1 MKRGVGS
8 SEAHAAPLL
17 LFLICDRINTG
28 GDIMTDILIV
38 EDDKELAGL
47 LTDFL
52 RDEGYTV
59 TAVES
64 GERALELFEKYG
76 ARLVVLDI
84 NLPDVNGFAVC
95 SKLRENADTPILIV
109 SARTDKEDKLNGL
122 DLGADDYIEK
132 PYDIDIL
139 IAKIKGI
146 FKRRYQQEIL
156 SADGVTLNLAD
167 RTATID
173 GKAAELPAKEFDL
186 LVLFLEN
193 QGKALKKEYL
203 FSTVWGSDSDSELQ
217 TLHVHINRLRQKLG
231 DAPKNAKR
239 LLTVWGVGYKFI

>member
-1 MKRGVGS
+1 
-8 SEAHAAPLL
+8 
-17 LFLICDRINTG
+17 
-28 GDIMTDILIV
+28 MTDILIV
-38 EDDKELAGL
+38 EDNKELADL

-52 RDEGYTV
+52 RSEGYTV
-59 TAVES
+59 SAVDS

-95 SKLRENADTPILIV
+95 SKLRENTDTPILIV
-109 SARTDKEDKLNGL
+109 SCRTEKEDKLTGL

-146 FKRRYQQEIL
+146 FKRRYQRDIIE
-156 SADGVTLNLAD
+156 ADGIALNLAD
-167 RTATID
+167 RTALID
-173 GKAAELPAKEFDL
+173 GSPADLTAKEFDL
-186 LVLFLEN
+186 LALLIEN
-193 QGKALKKEYL
+193 RGKALKKEYL
-203 FSTVWGSDSDSELQ
+203 FSNVWGSDSDSELQ

-231 DAPKNAKR
+231 DDPKNAKR
-239 LLTVWGVGYKFI
+239 LLTVWGVGYKFV

>member
-1 MKRGVGS
+1 MKYCRRYDIIVVG
-8 SEAHAAPLL
+8 
-17 LFLICDRINTG
+17 D
-28 GDIMTDILIV
+28 DIMTDILIV

-47 LTDFL
+47 MTDFL
-52 RDEGYTV
+52 RTEGYIV
-59 TAVES
+59 SAVES
-64 GERALELFEKYG
+64 GERAVELFDRYG

-95 SKLRENADTPILIV
+95 SKLRENTDTPILIV

-139 IAKIKGI
+139 LAKIKGI
-146 FKRRYQQEIL
+146 FKRRYQRQIL
-156 SADGVTLNLAD
+156 SASGVTLNLA
-167 RTATID
+167 
-173 GKAAELPAKEFDL
+173 GKSAEIYGKPVELTAKEFDL
-186 LVLFLEN
+186 LTLLIEN

-231 DAPKNAKR
+231 EDPKNAKR
-239 LLTVWGVGYKFI
+239 LLTVWGVGYKFV

>member
-1 MKRGVGS
+1 MKYCRRYDIIVVG
-8 SEAHAAPLL
+8 
-17 LFLICDRINTG
+17 D
-28 GDIMTDILIV
+28 DIMTDILIV

-47 LTDFL
+47 MTDFL
-52 RDEGYTV
+52 RTEGYIV
-59 TAVES
+59 SAVES
-64 GERALELFEKYG
+64 GERAVELFDRYG

-95 SKLRENADTPILIV
+95 SKLRENTDTPILIV

-139 IAKIKGI
+139 LAKIKGI
-146 FKRRYQQEIL
+146 FKRRYQRQIL
-156 SADGVTLNLAD
+156 SASGVTLNLAGKS
-167 RTATID
+167 AEID
-173 GKAAELPAKEFDL
+173 SKPVELTAKEFDL
-186 LVLFLEN
+186 LTLLIEN

-231 DAPKNAKR
+231 EDPKNAKR
-239 LLTVWGVGYKFI
+239 LLTVWGVGYKFV

>member
-1 MKRGVGS
+1 MKYCRRYDIIVMG
-8 SEAHAAPLL
+8 
-17 LFLICDRINTG
+17 D
-28 GDIMTDILIV
+28 DIMTDILIV

-47 LTDFL
+47 MTDFL
-52 RDEGYTV
+52 RTEGYIV
-59 TAVES
+59 SAVES
-64 GERALELFEKYG
+64 GERAVELFDRYG

-95 SKLRENADTPILIV
+95 SKLRENTDTPILIV

-139 IAKIKGI
+139 LAKIKGI
-146 FKRRYQQEIL
+146 FKRRYQRQIL
-156 SADGVTLNLAD
+156 SASGVTLNLAD
-167 RTATID
+167 RSAEID
-173 GKAAELPAKEFDL
+173 GKPAELTAKEFDL
-186 LVLFLEN
+186 LTLLIEN

-231 DAPKNAKR
+231 EDPKNAKR
-239 LLTVWGVGYKFI
+239 LLTVWGVGYKFV

>member
-1 MKRGVGS
+1 MKYCRRYDIIVV
-8 SEAHAAPLL
+8 
-17 LFLICDRINTG
+17 D

-47 LTDFL
+47 MTDFL
-52 RDEGYTV
+52 RTEGYIV
-59 TAVES
+59 SAVES
-64 GERALELFEKYG
+64 GERAVELFDRYG

-95 SKLRENADTPILIV
+95 SKLRENTDTPILIV

-139 IAKIKGI
+139 LAKIKGI
-146 FKRRYQQEIL
+146 FKRRYQRQIL
-156 SADGVTLNLAD
+156 SASGVTLNLAD
-167 RTATID
+167 RSAEID
-173 GKAAELPAKEFDL
+173 GKPAELTAKEFDL
-186 LVLFLEN
+186 LTLLIEN

-231 DAPKNAKR
+231 EDPKNAKR
-239 LLTVWGVGYKFI
+239 LLTVWGVGYKFV

>member
-1 MKRGVGS
+1 
-8 SEAHAAPLL
+8 
-17 LFLICDRINTG
+17 
-28 GDIMTDILIV
+28 MTDILIV
-38 EDDKELAGL
+38 EDDRELAAL

-52 RDEGYTV
+52 REEGYTV
-59 TAVES
+59 SAVES
-64 GERALELFEKYG
+64 GDKALDLFARYG

-95 SKLRENADTPILIV
+95 SKLREQADTPILIV

-122 DLGADDYIEK
+122 GLGADDYIEK

-146 FKRRYQQEIL
+146 FKRRYQRSIL

-167 RTATID
+167 RTAEID
-173 GKAAELPAKEFDL
+173 GKPADLPAKEFDL
-186 LVLFLEN
+186 LALLIEN

-203 FSTVWGSDSDSELQ
+203 FNTVWGSDSDSELQ

-231 DAPKNAKR
+231 DDPKNAKR
-239 LLTVWGVGYKFI
+239 LLTVWGVGYKFV

>member
-1 MKRGVGS
+1 
-8 SEAHAAPLL
+8 
-17 LFLICDRINTG
+17 
-28 GDIMTDILIV
+28 MTDILIV

-52 RDEGYTV
+52 RDEGYITSSV
-59 TAVES
+59 DS
-64 GERALELFEKYG
+64 GERAVHLFERYG

-109 SARTDKEDKLNGL
+109 SSRTGKEDKLIGF

-146 FKRRYQQEIL
+146 FKRRYQRDTL
-156 SADGVTLNLAD
+156 SADGVTLNLLD
-167 RTATID
+167 KTAVID
-173 GKAAELPAKEFDL
+173 EKPVELPAKEFEL
-186 LVLFLEN
+186 LALLIGN
-193 QGKALKKEYL
+193 QGKTLKKEYL
-203 FSTVWGSDSDSELQ
+203 FGTVWGSDSNSELQ

-231 DAPKNAKR
+231 DDPKNAKR
-239 LLTVWGVGYKFI
+239 LLTVWGVGYKFV